1 MMTIFE
7 IVKNRTIFDI
17 VREKLLTED
26 AEHYEI
32 GDISKKT
39 GKQKCL
45 VNGKIVWL
53 LKGQKESLIDRN
65 SKVVVTVP
73 KSLGASARKFYV
85 STTKP
90 VKEGNIAK
98 WSLVEG
104 SEIKCVTIISKGN
117 KIRDVDRLRDMYKDK
132 GRTTKI
138 EDWEKVAGIGFVTNG
153 EKRRKCEL
161 HWYQCKNIG
170 KIEFKVKKW
179 IDEK

>member
-1 MMTIFE
+1 MMTLDALFNQIKTYGYIKAE
-7 IVKNRTIFDI
+7 TVNDSDSGKELKHIEYDRKDGTHVEYD
-17 VREKLLTED
+17 KLCN
-26 AEHYEI
+26 AEEETTY
-32 GDISKKT
+32 
-39 GKQKCL
+39 
-45 VNGKIVWL
+45 V
-53 LKGQKESLIDRN
+53 DRK
-65 SKVVVTVP
+65 SKVVVIVP
-73 KSLGASARKFYV
+73 KTLGARARKFYV

-90 VKEGNIAK
+90 VKEGNTAK

-117 KIRDVDRLRDMYKDK
+117 KIRDVDRLRNMYKDK
-132 GRTTKI
+132 ERTTKI
-138 EDWEKVAGIGFVTNG
+138 EDWEKVAGIGVVTNG

>member
-7 IVKNRTIFDI
+7 IIKNRTIFDI
-17 VREKLLTED
+17 AREKLLTED
-26 AEHYEI
+26 A
-32 GDISKKT
+32 DDLPPRKWAD
-39 GKQKCL
+39 GKMHEK
-45 VNGKIVWL
+45 VAGKWQL
-53 LKGQKESLIDRN
+53 ASLIDRN
-65 SKVVVTVP
+65 SKVVEKVP
-73 KSLGASARKFYV
+73 KSLGARARKFYV

-90 VKEGNIAK
+90 VKEGNTAN
-98 WSLVEG
+98 WALVEG

-117 KIRDVDRLRDMYKDK
+117 KIRDVDRLRNMYKDK

-138 EDWEKVAGIGFVTNG
+138 EDWEKVAGIGVVTNG
-153 EKRRKCEL
+153 EKQRKCEL